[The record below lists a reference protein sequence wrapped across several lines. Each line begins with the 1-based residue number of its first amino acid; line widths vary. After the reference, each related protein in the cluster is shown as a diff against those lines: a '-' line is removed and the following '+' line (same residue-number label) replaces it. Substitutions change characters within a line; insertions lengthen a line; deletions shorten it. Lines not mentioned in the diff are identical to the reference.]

1 MEALYEGKIFQY
13 ILDNFTV
20 DNDGIKMINNI
31 INLVWTQTMDKED
44 TVSTLLFLLD
54 GIGIEREEI
63 EQFVDW
69 N

>member
-1 MEALYEGKIFQY
+1 MEALYEGKF
-13 ILDNFTV
+13 LDNFTV

-31 INLVWTQTMDKED
+31 INWVWTQTMDKED